1 MLKGIAASAGAAVAP
16 LFYLEEPDLSVREVE
31 LVQEGE
37 TGRLTVY
44 LDWQGEEL
52 VAQLPV

>member
-1 MLKGIAASAGAAVAP
+1 MTEALR
-16 LFYLEEPDLSVREVE
+16 EEPDLSVREVE

-37 TGRLTVY
+37 KGRLTVY